1 LGTITALSL
10 SKLNNLVYSFDEK
23 KIVDQFNLNDP
34 PVQENGVL
42 KLLKKHKKKTKIL
55 QVGLSYKKNTSTIR
69 RSIPYSLFNGLKENI
84 KNNAKIIDFEGSNKK
99 SILSKNLSYISL
111 ENE

>member
-1 LGTITALSL
+1 MNMTSSIFNSTNNYSYLMGSSDQDLLDNQAHHILRNIDNSIMDYR
-10 SKLNNLVYSFDEK
+10 SNDIKLLDE
-23 KIVDQFNLNDP
+23 NLN
-34 PVQENGVL
+34 
-42 KLLKKHKKKTKIL
+42 KI
-55 QVGLSYKKNTSTIR
+55 
-69 RSIPYSLFNGLKENI
+69 KENI